1 MAGGKTGVDCG
12 VPCIRFVCNLTI
24 CMSALV
30 SLCIQYMH
38 LCLCAYSTYVCMCA
52 LVSLCIRYIRMHMC
66 TCVFVHTVH
75 MYICLMV

>member
-1 MAGGKTGVDCG
+1 MADGKTGVDCG

-30 SLCIQYMH
+30 SLCIQYIH
-38 LCLCAYSTYVCMCA
+38 TYV
-52 LVSLCIRYIRMHMC
+52 Y

-75 MYICLMV
+75 ALVSLCIQYICTNV